1 MDKYIDNSIIIDE
14 INLPKMLL
22 DYIEQLKKYAKEDN
36 DIKYILTF
44 EDFESA
50 IKGFVLNNKLTKA
63 DYDALI
69 KKYGGV
75 N

>member
-1 MDKYIDNSIIIDE
+1 MDRYINNNVIIDE
-14 INLPKMLL
+14 KNLPKMLL

-36 DIKYILTF
+36 DIKYILTY

-63 DYDALI
+63 NYDALVR
-69 KKYGGV
+69 KYGGV